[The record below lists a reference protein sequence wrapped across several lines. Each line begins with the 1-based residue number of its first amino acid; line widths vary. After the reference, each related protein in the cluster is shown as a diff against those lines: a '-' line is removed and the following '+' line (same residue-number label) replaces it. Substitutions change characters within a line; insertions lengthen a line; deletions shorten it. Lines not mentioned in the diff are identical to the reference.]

1 MGNSN
6 SSTKEPGGR
15 PSGSRSISQRDRSVS
30 EQSAQPGVS
39 NQADRLVQQH
49 YGSSRSRHGS
59 RPDLSFLHL
68 GNNSD
73 REQAQPERRET
84 KQERE
89 ARKAEKERLLREK
102 EREKSLKEEGVDGG
116 YLVTLGV
123 YTGPEDF
130 NKQIVRQLQV
140 SYTRRHIPTPRLTR
154 TDRAQISTFLERSQ

>member
-6 SSTKEPGGR
+6 SSTKESGGR
-15 PSGSRSISQRDRSVS
+15 PSRSRSNSQRDQSVS
-30 EQSAQPGVS
+30 EQSGQLGHQAP
-39 NQADRLVQQH
+39 NQADRLVQNL
-49 YGSSRSRHGS
+49 YGSSRSRGGS

-68 GNNSD
+68 GNSSD
-73 REQAQPERRET
+73 REQTPPERRET

-89 ARKAEKERLLREK
+89 ARKAEKEKLLREK

-116 YLVTLGV
+116 FLVTLGV

-140 SYTRRHIPTPRLTR
+140 SHTRSHCRIPHIVADH
-154 TDRAQISTFLERSQ
+154 DRSSAG